1 VPYYPP
7 AASSGL
13 PTTGGTMTGT
23 ITSTMGTVTANTP
36 ALSATQT
43 WNNAAVTFYGIFQN
57 VTNTASAAASR
68 LIELQ
73 LAGATRFGVTQAGNG
88 NFAGTLDTGG
98 VITSG
103 NGVKAHVVEDHLN
116 SRFGLG
122 NPWSGLTFG
131 SAMQII
137 WKNNTLYN
145 GGSADSGL
153 SRNAAG
159 VVEVNNGTA
168 GTFRDLKIRDLI
180 ATVALNVQ
188 GASASVASGIS
199 IGGAVRTTVGAAG
212 GASALPATPTGYLDF
227 YVGSTAVGIPYYV
240 RGA

>member
-1 VPYYPP
+1 MPYYPP
-7 AASSGL
+7 ASGGTDATKL
-13 PTTGGTMTGT
+13 PLAGGTMTGT
-23 ITSTMGTVTANTP
+23 LTHNPGSALTASTP
-36 ALSATQT
+36 AIDIAQE
-43 WNNAAVTFYGIFQN
+43 WNNAGVSFRGIRF
-57 VTNTASAAASR
+57 VLTNTANASTSR
-68 LIELQ
+68 FMEFLI
-73 LAGATRFGVTQAGNG
+73 GATTQFAVTRAGQVSG
-88 NFAGTLDTGG
+88 ASVALTGG
-98 VITSG
+98 
-103 NGVKAHVVEDHLN
+103 ECHLN
-116 SRFGLG
+116 S
-122 NPWSGLTFG
+122 NPGFRVASSRHYCWASTVD
-131 SAMQII
+131 AV
-137 WKNNTLYN
+137 
-145 GGSADSGL
+145 GGTTDTGL

-227 YVGSTAVGIPYYV
+227 YVGSTAVGIPYYA

>member
-23 ITSTMGTVTANTP
+23 ITSTMGTITSDTP
-36 ALSATQT
+36 MITGTQT
-43 WNNAAVTFYGIFQN
+43 WNASGTTFRGIFLN
-57 VTNTASAAASR
+57 VTNTASASASR
-68 LIELQ
+68 VFDIQ
-73 LAGATRFGVTQAGNG
+73 
-88 NFAGTLDTGG
+88 TGG
-98 VITSG
+98 TSCISLTAGGVLHLG
-103 NGVKAHVVEDHLN
+103 NTGQFIFFNTTLFSPN
-116 SRFGLG
+116 SRINIGESYGGLG
-122 NPWSGLTFG
+122 FSSGSIVGWGPNVNSTN
-131 SAMQII
+131 S
-137 WKNNTLYN
+137 KDT
-145 GGSADSGL
+145 GL

-159 VVEVNNGTA
+159 VVEVNNGTT
-168 GTFRDLKIRDLI
+168 GTFRDLKLRDLI

-188 GASASVASGIS
+188 GASASVGSGIS

-212 GASALPATPTGYLDF
+212 GASALPATPTGYIDW